1 MIIKFDNKAFKAWF
15 ELNNMT
21 RNRVIKELG
30 QRDPN
35 KVGRWLLGQT
45 IGTEDLLGLCNHFN
59 LELSDFLIIKED
71 VTETRINTLITEE
84 MKERRGGL
92 KPALPAQPVEA
103 ATSSL
108 AADDITIARLSLKYE
123 QEINALVQKHNK
135 DIREQ
140 MSSTRHQLESRNKV
154 VSSLQDTIDVLNKTI
169 QQMQANMQGLQDTI
183 HAQQAT
189 IESQQATIATMDALI
204 RKQKKIPSQTNPKYL
219 DTFGSSMTVCD
230 GGNGAHASLPPAE
243 TL

>member
-1 MIIKFDNKAFKAWF
+1 MKIKFDSTAFRKWF

-35 KVGRWLLGQT
+35 KVSRWLLGQT
-45 IGTEDLLGLCNHFN
+45 IGTEDLIGLCNHFN
-59 LELSDFLIIKED
+59 LELTDFLIIKED
-71 VTETRINTLITEE
+71 SMSNRINTLITEE

-108 AADDITIARLSLKYE
+108 AADDITIARISLKYE
-123 QEINALVQKHNK
+123 QEINALTQKHNK
-135 DIREQ
+135 DLKEQ
-140 MSSTRHQLESRNKV
+140 MSSTRHQLESRNKMV
-154 VSSLQDTIDVLNKTI
+154 NSLQETIDVLNNTI
-169 QQMQANMQGLQDTI
+169 QQMQSAMQGLQNTI
-183 HAQQAT
+183 QAQQAT
-189 IESQQATIATMDALI
+189 IESQQDTIATMDALI
-204 RKQKKIPSQTNPKYL
+204 RKQKKIPSQSNPKYQS
-219 DTFGSSMTVCD
+219 TFGSSTMVND
-230 GGNGAHASLPPAE
+230 GGNGAHASQPPIE